1 MLTKKLLIGLLLL
14 LSSLNPLGLW
24 GQELLPAVRKSLG
37 KASHPALNE
46 LSGIISS
53 GIYPGKYWVHN
64 DSGDEARIFLIDSL
78 AKLNHEFR
86 LAGVHARDVE
96 DIAWVKIDGKNY
108 IVLADIG
115 DNQAKRQDISLYVFE
130 EPVLRQKLDTIP
142 ASAIRSIR
150 LQYPDKARD
159 AEAIFVDPLDQQFYL
174 ISKRDF
180 HSAVYTAAIFQE
192 AKTSF
197 RLHKVMELP
206 FNFITAADM
215 ASDGSGI
222 LMKNLTQVYYWPR
235 LAQEPLPSALK
246 KPYFKVAY
254 SAEPQGEAIAFDRA
268 DSSFVTIS
276 ERPFGLDA
284 YLYQYKFTK
293 P

>member
-53 GIYPGKYWVHN
+53 GIYPGKYLVHN
-64 DSGDEARIFLIDSL
+64 DSGDEALIFLIDSL

-108 IVLADIG
+108 LVLADIG